1 MSSGWAGQAGT
12 AARRTSGATQKLEE
26 RTPQPGIYR
35 SMASGP
41 WETGPATDNNL
52 QHHNMGPNNN
62 TTSQNQLFQSVHV
75 NITTRNKNYQIVKIL
90 IGSKN
95 VRKRGGI
102 DL

>member
-26 RTPQPGIYR
+26 RTPQTGIYQ

-41 WETGPATDNNL
+41 WETGPATDINV

-62 TTSQNQLFQSVHV
+62 TTSHNQSFQSVYV
-75 NITTRNKNYQIVKIL
+75 NITTRNKNYQIVKTV
-90 IGSKN
+90 SSTT
-95 VRKRGGI
+95 
-102 DL
+102 